1 MYKFILIVKIYCR
14 KGGIQLYAYLTL
26 VTKTLMSLDL
36 HELLSLQERAYVALI
51 IVYKK
56 KIVILQ
62 HDYCTRKMYILLDA
76 TKIENV
82 CFEKKG
88 IHSFF
93 IYFSMVSYF
102 CSRFEAYI

>member
-14 KGGIQLYAYLTL
+14 KGGIQLNVYLTL

-82 CFEKKG
+82 CYKKG
-88 IHSFF
+88 YS
-93 IYFSMVSYF
+93 
-102 CSRFEAYI
+102 

>member
-1 MYKFILIVKIYCR
+1 MCKFILIVKIYCR

-82 CFEKKG
+82 CFKKG
-88 IHSFF
+88 
-93 IYFSMVSYF
+93 YSYF
-102 CSRFEAYI
+102 FHILFNGFIF

>member
-1 MYKFILIVKIYCR
+1 MYKFILIVKIYSR

-56 KIVILQ
+56 NIVILH
-62 HDYCTRKMYILLDA
+62 HDYCIRKMYILLDA

-82 CFEKKG
+82 CYKKG
-88 IHSFF
+88 YS
-93 IYFSMVSYF
+93 
-102 CSRFEAYI
+102 